1 VELIKLNRE
10 VQVRGVFNLTVLAA
24 IIYINAALTTV
35 ICKGDTFT
43 NPVSGVVYHGYLT
56 SQVQDGNT
64 LVHTQEEGPLELN
77 LARWDVISNSKG
89 RNNEVMVL
97 KLSGAIKYHIETEAL
112 IESIK
117 SSADK
122 GPLFI
127 ILEIDTPGGN
137 IGLAKKLSSAISQT
151 KNCEI
156 IGYINGGEH
165 GGAISAGAAIAFA
178 CDKIYMA
185 GNSTI
190 GAATAII
197 TANRKPKDIKE
208 TYGEDVGEKF
218 SSSWRAHLASLAEQN
233 SRPGILAR
241 AMVDR
246 DIEAI
251 EVLDTDQKSI
261 YIDPVNKLAGQKVL
275 HTWSKKGS
283 LLTLTSTEAVKCS
296 VADKVVDS
304 REELLKDIQA
314 QYAKVIEDDSVEKA
328 SRELKRARL
337 KATRLTKELDLSIKQ
352 LQSRN
357 MPRPRAL
364 KLIRD
369 IRNDFKQLLQ
379 LAKKYP
385 DLKIDATAV
394 QSQLNSVE
402 AAYKNAKMSR

>member
-1 VELIKLNRE
+1 
-10 VQVRGVFNLTVLAA
+10 VRSPVNITILTAML
-24 IIYINAALTTV
+24 YISAYFLYPV
-35 ICKGDTFT
+35 CFGDTLT
-43 NPVSGVVYHGYLT
+43 NPVSGVVYHGYST

-64 LVHTQEEGPLELN
+64 VVHTKEDGPVELN
-77 LARWDVISNSKG
+77 LAQWDIVSNSEG
-89 RNNEVMVL
+89 RSNEVIVL
-97 KLSGAIKYHIETEAL
+97 KLSGVIKYHIETEAL
-112 IESIK
+112 IEAIQA
-117 SSADK
+117 SADK

-156 IGYINGGEH
+156 IGYVNGGEH

-197 TANRKPKDIKE
+197 TANRKPKDLKE
-208 TYGEDVGEKF
+208 TYGEDIGEKF

-233 SRPGILAR
+233 NRPGILAR

-246 DIEAI
+246 DIEAV
-251 EVLDTDQKSI
+251 EVIDKDQKLM
-261 YIDPVNKLAGQKVL
+261 YIDPVNKLAEQKIQ

-296 VADKVVDS
+296 VADKIVDS
-304 REELLKDIQA
+304 RADLLKELKA
-314 QYAKVIEDDSVEKA
+314 RYAKVVEDDSVEKA
-328 SRELKRARL
+328 SRELKRARI

-352 LQSRN
+352 LQSKHLT
-357 MPRPRAL
+357 RPYAL
-364 KLIRD
+364 RLIREV
-369 IRNDFKQLLQ
+369 RNDFKQILQ

-385 DLKIDATAV
+385 DLKIDASAV
-394 QSQLNSVE
+394 QIQLNSVE
-402 AAYKNAKMSR
+402 AAYKNAKMRTR